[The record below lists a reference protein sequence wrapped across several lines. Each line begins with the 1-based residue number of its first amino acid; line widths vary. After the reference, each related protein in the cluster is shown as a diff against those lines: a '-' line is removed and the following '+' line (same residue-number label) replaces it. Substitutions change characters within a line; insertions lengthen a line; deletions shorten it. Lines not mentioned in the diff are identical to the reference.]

1 MSIPPSPKHMPAGFQ
16 FFLKPPTPSP
26 PPTFTTEAATLPLCY
41 TTAALA
47 LYQNLRL
54 PPPFRPL
61 PASTRHPLLIHGASS
76 AVGAFAIKLAR
87 ASNIHPIL
95 AVCGAGAPY
104 VRTLLDGSAGDA
116 VIDYR
121 AGGADLV
128 TGIQNAAREAGCEGV
143 ADAFDATTAEGS
155 WGHLA
160 DAMGGRGKMTFVL
173 FEWMGKGLPAGM
185 ELTQTHVGVVHG
197 GGGGGG
203 GGGEED
209 GEKGD
214 GEGEGKRE
222 NAVRDFAFVYLRLL
236 TRGLRDGWMTPH
248 PYRVVQGGLSTGV
261 EEALGELKAGKASAT
276 KYVVPI

>member
-1 MSIPPSPKHMPAGFQ
+1 MPAGFQ

-54 PPPFRPL
+54 PPSFRPL

-76 AVGAFAIKLAR
+76 AVGAFVIKLAR

-95 AVCGAGAPY
+95 AVCDAGAPY

-197 GGGGGG
+197 GGGGG
-203 GGGEED
+203 EED